1 MKKIMIVEENELNID
16 LLVQLLEDEYE
27 LITALNGAEA
37 VKLAAQEIPDLI
49 LMDMAMPVMDGW
61 EATRR
66 IKAQDALREI
76 PIIGL
81 SSYAMV
87 GDAEKALDAGCDD
100 YLTKPLDEDLLFE
113 KLNNFLKLLK
123 SYRST
128 ARSNSTLSEI
138 EVPSAFMRLNRG
150 TRI

>member
-1 MKKIMIVEENELNID
+1 MEKAMKKIMIVEENELNID

-27 LITALNGAEA
+27 LITALNGVEA

-100 YLTKPLDEDLLFE
+100 YLTKPLDEDLLFK
-113 KLNNFLKLLK
+113 KLNYFLKGLGQ
-123 SYRST
+123 T
-128 ARSNSTLSEI
+128 HE
-138 EVPSAFMRLNRG
+138 
-150 TRI
+150 

>member
-113 KLNNFLKLLK
+113 KLNNFLK
-123 SYRST
+123 
-128 ARSNSTLSEI
+128 
-138 EVPSAFMRLNRG
+138 G
-150 TRI
+150 

>member
-27 LITALNGAEA
+27 LITVLNGAEA

-113 KLNNFLKLLK
+113 KLNNFLKG
-123 SYRST
+123 SGQT
-128 ARSNSTLSEI
+128 H
-138 EVPSAFMRLNRG
+138 G
-150 TRI
+150 

>member
-113 KLNNFLKLLK
+113 KLNNFLKG
-123 SYRST
+123 SGQT
-128 ARSNSTLSEI
+128 H
-138 EVPSAFMRLNRG
+138 G
-150 TRI
+150 

>member
-27 LITALNGAEA
+27 LITALDGAQA
-37 VKLAAQEIPDLI
+37 VKLAAQEFPDLI

-66 IKAQDALREI
+66 IKAQEALREI

-81 SSYAMV
+81 SSYAMM

-113 KLNNFLKLLK
+113 KLNYFL
-123 SYRST
+123 
-128 ARSNSTLSEI
+128 N
-138 EVPSAFMRLNRG
+138 G
-150 TRI
+150 

>member
-27 LITALNGAEA
+27 LITVLNGAEA

-87 GDAEKALDAGCDD
+87 GDAEKALEAGCDD

-113 KLNNFLKLLK
+113 KLNNFLKG
-123 SYRST
+123 SGQT
-128 ARSNSTLSEI
+128 H
-138 EVPSAFMRLNRG
+138 G
-150 TRI
+150 

>member
-1 MKKIMIVEENELNID
+1 MEKAMKKIMIVEENELNID

-113 KLNNFLKLLK
+113 KLNNFLKG
-123 SYRST
+123 SGQT
-128 ARSNSTLSEI
+128 H
-138 EVPSAFMRLNRG
+138 G
-150 TRI
+150 

>member
-1 MKKIMIVEENELNID
+1 MEKAMKKILIVEENELNVD

-27 LITALNGAEA
+27 LITALDGAEA
-37 VKLAAQEIPDLI
+37 VKLAEQEIPDLI

-66 IKAQDALREI
+66 IKAMENLREI

-87 GDAEKALDAGCDD
+87 GDAEKALEAGCDA
-100 YLTKPLDEDLLFE
+100 YLTKPLDEELLFE
-113 KLNNFLKLLK
+113 KLNHFLK
-123 SYRST
+123 
-128 ARSNSTLSEI
+128 
-138 EVPSAFMRLNRG
+138 G
-150 TRI
+150 